1 MAPIAIPFG
10 AWLVAPANNP
20 IAIAWVPCVNLPA
33 PVPIAT
39 VFIDWLVEPASF
51 PIAIDSVPWLFWPA
65 LFPIAILL
73 VFWFKLPASTPIAM
87 AFCDWFVWL
96 ALLPNAK
103 FPFPVICHSLVKL
116 FQFNACAQILPC
128 VIELGDCQFQ
138 LLPVDVNTW
147 PEVPELFIES

>member
-1 MAPIAIPFG
+1 
-10 AWLVAPANNP
+10 
-20 IAIAWVPCVNLPA
+20 
-33 PVPIAT
+33 
-39 VFIDWLVEPASF
+39 
-51 PIAIDSVPWLFWPA
+51 
-65 LFPIAILL
+65 
-73 VFWFKLPASTPIAM
+73 M